1 MPATVN
7 IEDLRLHARRKL
19 PKPIFE
25 FLDGGA
31 EDEITLRAN
40 RGDFSKITFNARMFV
55 DVSGRRAAVRVLG
68 QDMAMPF
75 MLAPTGLAGAF
86 WPQGDVLAARAAR
99 AAGIG
104 YCLSTNSTTSIE
116 EIAPHHPDFWFQLYA
131 LRDRTLM
138 RRLIERAKAANA
150 KVLVITV
157 DLAAHGRRERDTRN
171 GFTVPP
177 KLTPSNVMQF
187 ASRPGWLWRLMNNP
201 GLTFANFA
209 AMQSQEQGIIPLSKF
224 VSTQFDPSIS
234 WKDLAWIRE
243 IWPGKIAIKGL
254 LAVEDARIAVD
265 HGVDGIIVSNHGG
278 RQLDSAPSAIAALPR
293 IVDAVGDKTEVLI
306 DSGIRRG
313 SDIVKA
319 LALGAKAALVGRA
332 FLYGLAT
339 GGGPGVARS
348 LDILRGEIDN
358 TQALIGCPD
367 LAAIDRSYLLESGRP
382 WPANS

>member
-7 IEDLRLHARRKL
+7 IEDLRLQARRKL

-40 RGDFSKITFNARMFV
+40 RGDFNKITFNARMFV